1 MDPEGER
8 DARRRSMLTAETRIM
23 KRNTSIVLPL
33 LALTLPI
40 LGLGLWAGV
49 CPEAAPTAWGLSLKY
64 GCVATLCL
72 GLFRAGQVGWIST
85 FIARRVISLV
95 IVLVGAS
102 TLVFGALRMA
112 PGDPVDAILGD
123 QAPAEARARLTTA
136 LCLDAPLLEQYD
148 RCFWDQVLDGSLGR
162 TFDVHP
168 QPVIDLLV
176 ENFPATAEL
185 ALAGMV
191 VALLFAFPLGI
202 VAALKR
208 ATWADHLARSFA
220 LVGIA
225 TPTFWLGPM
234 LLLAFT
240 VSVDWL
246 PSPARTDQPIAALV
260 LPALTLGTALAA
272 KLTRMIRS
280 SLLEVMA
287 DDYVVTARAKGIP
300 ESVILVKHVLRNA
313 LIPVVTVMGL
323 QFGALLTGAIIT
335 EKIFARPG
343 VGTLLLEAIVERNY
357 PVVQGVVLLIATTY
371 VVVNLLVDVLYVLI
385 DPRVRFDS

>member
-1 MDPEGER
+1 
-8 DARRRSMLTAETRIM
+8 L
-23 KRNTSIVLPL
+23 
-33 LALTLPI
+33 
-40 LGLGLWAGV
+40 
-49 CPEAAPTAWGLSLKY
+49 
-64 GCVATLCL
+64 
-72 GLFRAGQVGWIST
+72 
-85 FIARRVISLV
+85 ISLV

-102 TLVFGALRMA
+102 TLVFAALRMA
-112 PGDPVDAILGD
+112 PGDPIDAILGE
-123 QAPAEARARLTTA
+123 QAPAEERARLTSA

-148 RCFWDQVLDGSLGR
+148 RCFWDQVLDGSLGQ

-168 QPVIDLLV
+168 QPVIDLLL

-191 VALLFAFPLGI
+191 VALLCAFPLGI
-202 VAALKR
+202 IAALRR
-208 ATWADHLARSFA
+208 ATWADHLASTFA

-246 PSPARTDQPIAALV
+246 PSPARTDQPLAALV

-280 SLLEVMA
+280 SLLEVMS

-313 LIPVVTVMGL
+313 MIPVVTVMGL

-343 VGTLLLEAIVERNY
+343 IGTLLLEAIVERNY
-357 PVVQGVVLLIATTY
+357 PVVQGTVLLIATTY
-371 VVVNLLVDVLYVLI
+371 VTVNLLVDLLYAVI
-385 DPRVRFDS
+385 DPRVRFSR

>member
-1 MDPEGER
+1 
-8 DARRRSMLTAETRIM
+8 MLDFGAPMTNPTTPT
-23 KRNTSIVLPL
+23 KRAFIALVLPFV
-33 LALTLPI
+33 
-40 LGLGLWAGV
+40 GLMIWAQIAPSAG
-49 CPEAAPTAWGLSLKY
+49 PTAWGLSIKY
-64 GCVATLCL
+64 GCVL
-72 GLFRAGQVGWIST
+72 GVSLFFFGAGRAGWISS
-85 FIARRVISLV
+85 FFARRVISLI

-112 PGDPVDAILGD
+112 PGDPIDAILGD

-148 RCFWDQVLDGSLGR
+148 RCFWDQVLDGSLGQ
-162 TFDVHP
+162 TFDVQP
-168 QPVIDLLV
+168 QPVIELLA

-208 ATWADHLARSFA
+208 ARWPDHLASTFA
-220 LVGIA
+220 LAGIA

-280 SLLEVMA
+280 SLLEVMT
-287 DDYVVTARAKGIP
+287 DDYVVTARAKGIT
-300 ESVILVKHVLRNA
+300 ERALLLKHVLPNA
-313 LIPVVTVMGL
+313 MIPVVTVMGL

-343 VGTLLLEAIVERNY
+343 IGTLLLEAIVERNY
-357 PVVQGVVLLIATTY
+357 PVVQGTVLLIATTY
-371 VVVNLLVDVLYVLI
+371 VVVNLLIDVIYAFI